1 MTFSAKHFLITLPFL
16 ALAGCDTA
24 RTAQDRPDQPA
35 ATTQVATAA
44 ATAVAAAAAPT
55 ATAPTPRP
63 TARSAAEFNTTTAAQ
78 RNEAAKPTATGERK
92 LGNTIASL
100 GDPTQPGFWIKTPL
114 VTATG
119 KGRIRNPANGKS
131 ARVELVPLAGAA
143 SGGSQVSLPALQLI
157 GVSLTDLPSIEVY
170 QE

>member
-1 MTFSAKHFLITLPFL
+1 MTFHTRHFLITLPFL
-16 ALAGCDTA
+16 ALAGCQTA
-24 RTAQDRPDQPA
+24 NTTAQTPDNPGTTTSA
-35 ATTQVATAA
+35 ATQTATTVAA
-44 ATAVAAAAAPT
+44 ATVPER
-55 ATAPTPRP
+55 TAPTPRP
-63 TARSAAEFNTTTAAQ
+63 TARTAEEFNTTTAAQ
-78 RNEAAKPTATGERK
+78 RNEAARPTTTGERK

-119 KGRIRNPANGKS
+119 KGRIRNPANGRS
-131 ARVELVPLAGAA
+131 ARVELVPLAGPA

-157 GVSLTDLPSIEVY
+157 GVSLTDLPSIEVF